1 MKKRLLAFV
10 LAAVLCFPA
19 VNCGGKEE
27 ERGAV
32 TEHALNLPQA
42 TEYAEDYRAFPRAE
56 GETQKVIDYVDLSG
70 CSWYEFFFASALQ
83 GFVNRK
89 DPCVYLIREGSIVQD
104 SGAAASFWLEKLD
117 ESYGEGVYTKNRIAS
132 LKALLL
138 KYRESVSGAVLYHER
153 LLASGTQLVNQSAG
167 STIYGDMAV
176 AHYTTMLCA
185 QKTALPVTQSLLD
198 EMNAFLAENGAEP
211 LEVVGDT
218 RDFLKD
224 SEGALISDTGSREVW
239 YKVYRTALDNVKNGD
254 WRISEL
260 ALAHNGTWNGAWFDY
275 IFQHKLFAY
284 NRIIN
289 DDATAEER
297 AIEQE
302 IMNLTPK
309 NTALMGVWHLV
320 AGFDEP
326 AVIQLCD
333 QNDKFF
339 TVTFGTYNLSWSC
352 GLPRTP
358 FEEDTEKLT
367 YDPEK
372 VYLSFCLSE
381 TDNNTYTYYYLK
393 DIYESD
399 LRGSFAMTW
408 QMNQANFDLNPNIIK
423 YMNAT
428 FTENDSFAYGEAG
441 IGYVRDLAQRSDF
454 NGFLGLTD
462 KYSADMNAQGGI
474 NTMYCKVPDAM
485 TYIEATDNIKSMT
498 LGYMY
503 SAEAADRAN
512 SGLTYYYHDTP
523 IFMNLGYEGAPTSL
537 LDLSLD
543 GGSFVNV
550 RLSGFQPDALEK
562 INGVIGQFPENYEV
576 VTQTQLIDL
585 YRQKMSAVCED
596 VNQVSFDCS
605 MNETESAFLWYSDD
619 KTKYS
624 QAIVD
629 GQEEYR
635 YGTNE
640 NELVYRF
647 RLDPE
652 SESAVFD
659 LAMSGEYAVEFSVDQ
674 LHWTRAARY
683 LIEEGD
689 KSYSTRRPVRAV
701 LPEEMAGKTVYLRI
715 SDPTPEDGIG
725 YRIYGVS
732 MTTDLGGVDSALN
745 LEAGYDTAYV
755 ESGTL
760 TESGRTGETV
770 YRIPF
775 SASVNRAVLTA
786 EADGAATIEM
796 SANGTKFY
804 PLEVNTFDRS
814 ASGMSSYYY
823 ADMDSIAGTMYLRVK
838 TEAALK
844 SLRILP
850 LATRDGFVF
859 SPCGS
864 ETDMQNYVY
873 GGEVKRTRAG
883 SSSNARVSYAD
894 GLCYAFR
901 IGSGISDTPILTVY
915 AAGMFQLEVSNNGR
929 DWGTLKSV
937 AAGENVSEELR
948 FDVMSYVK
956 PGNILYIRFTKSMD
970 AGANAAL
977 YYMSLN

>member
-1 MKKRLLAFV
+1 MRKRILGWLLA
-10 LAAVLCFPA
+10 LVLCMPA
-19 VNCGGKEE
+19 IGCGGQKEE
-27 ERGAV
+27 NVV

-42 TEYAEDYRAFPRAE
+42 TEYEESYRAFPRAE
-56 GETQKVIDYVDLSG
+56 GGTQKVVDYVDLSG
-70 CSWYEFFFASALQ
+70 CNWYEFFFASALQ
-83 GFVNRK
+83 GFVNRE
-89 DPCVYLIREGSIVQD
+89 DPVVYLIREGSIVQD
-104 SGAAASFWLEKLD
+104 SGAAARFWLERLD
-117 ESYGEGVYTKNRIAS
+117 ETYGEGVYTLNRIAS
-132 LKALLL
+132 LKDLLL
-138 KYRESVSGAVLYHER
+138 KYRDSVTGAVLYHER

-167 STIYGDMAV
+167 PTIYGDMAV
-176 AHYTTMLCA
+176 ANYTAMLCA
-185 QKTALPVTQSLLD
+185 QKTALPVTQALLD
-198 EMNAFLAENGAEP
+198 EMNAFLKENGLDP

-218 RDFLKD
+218 RSFLQD
-224 SEGALISDTGSREVW
+224 EEGALITDTGSREVW
-239 YKVYRTALDNVKNGD
+239 YKVYRTALDQVKSGE
-254 WRISEL
+254 WEICQL
-260 ALAHNGTWNGAWFDY
+260 ALGHNGTWNGAWYDY
-275 IFQHKLFAY
+275 IFQHKIFTY

-289 DDATAEER
+289 DDATAEET

-358 FEEDTEKLT
+358 FEEHTESLT

-399 LRGSFAMTW
+399 LRGTFAMTW
-408 QMNQANFDLNPNIIK
+408 QMNQASFDLNPNIIQ
-423 YMNAT
+423 YMNKT
-428 FTENDSFAYGEAG
+428 FTDNDSFAYGEAG
-441 IGYVRDLAQRSDF
+441 IGYVRELTQHTDF

-462 KYSADMNAQGGI
+462 KYSEDMNAQGGI
-474 NTMYCKVPDAM
+474 NTMYCKVTDAM
-485 TYIEATDNIKSMT
+485 TYIEATENIQSMT

-503 SAEAADRAN
+503 SADSADRAN

-523 IFMNLGYEGAPTSL
+523 IFLNLGYESAPTGL

-550 RLSGFQPDALEK
+550 RLSGFQTDALEK
-562 INGVIGQFPENYEV
+562 INGVIEQFPDNYQV

-605 MNETESAFLWYSDD
+605 MNETESAFLWYTDD

-635 YGTNE
+635 FGTNN

-647 RLDPE
+647 RLDPD
-652 SESAVFD
+652 STSAVFD
-659 LAMSGEYAVEFSVDQ
+659 LAMSGEYDVEFSVDQ
-674 LHWTRAARY
+674 LHWTRVARY

-689 KSYSTRRPVRAV
+689 NTYSKQRPVRAE
-701 LPEEMAGKTVYLRI
+701 LPAEMAGKTVYLRI
-715 SDPTPEDGIG
+715 SDPTPEDGVG
-725 YRIYGVS
+725 YRIYSLS
-732 MTTDLGGVDSALN
+732 MTTDLGGLDSSLT

-760 TESGRTGETV
+760 TEEGRTGEIV

-775 SASVNRAVLTA
+775 APSVSRAILTA
-786 EADGAATIEM
+786 EADADVTFEM
-796 SANGTKFY
+796 SVNGTKFY
-804 PLEVNTFDRS
+804 PLDTNSYDRS
-814 ASGMSSYYY
+814 ALQLNSYYY
-823 ADMDSIAGTMYLRVK
+823 ADMDSIAGIMYVRVK
-838 TEAALK
+838 TEGTLR
-844 SLRILP
+844 SLRIVP
-850 LATRDGFVF
+850 LESRDGFVF

-864 ETDMQNYVY
+864 ETDQQNYLF
-873 GGEVKRTRAG
+873 GGEVKRTRLG
-883 SSSNARVSYAD
+883 SSSNAQLTIVDA
-894 GLCYAFR
+894 LCYAFR
-901 IGSGISDTPILTVY
+901 IGDGVSSTPILTVY
-915 AAGMFQLEVSNNGR
+915 AAGMFRIDVSNNGK
-929 DWGTLKSV
+929 DWHTLKSV

-956 PGNILYIRFTKSMD
+956 TGNIFYIRFTKSMD
-970 AGANAAL
+970 VGANAAL
-977 YYMSLN
+977 YYMKLS